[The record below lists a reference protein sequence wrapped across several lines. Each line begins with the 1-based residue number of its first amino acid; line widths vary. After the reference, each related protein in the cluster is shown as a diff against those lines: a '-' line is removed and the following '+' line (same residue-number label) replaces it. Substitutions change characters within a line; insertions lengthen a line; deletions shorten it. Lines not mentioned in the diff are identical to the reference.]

1 MFRLTAD
8 WNPRN
13 ARLREIIKKADCF
26 EESISLTLQLHAI
39 VHSSS
44 VSDAPAATYADQIF
58 NGIPEDKYVI
68 MPTVKDVTLAWNIW
82 HIARI
87 EDIVANMLIAEQ
99 EQIFDEDWKEK
110 MNVSVTDTGNAMS
123 DAEIIEL
130 SKNLDL
136 QSLFEYRNQVGSQT
150 RMIIRGLT
158 VRDMKRK
165 VKKEQIEK
173 IYQTGGVTSQDESV
187 WLLDFWGRKNVAG
200 LLLMPITRHQIVHLN
215 DCAKLKEKLLK
226 TG

>member
-1 MFRLTAD
+1 
-8 WNPRN
+8 
-13 ARLREIIKKADCF
+13 
-26 EESISLTLQLHAI
+26 
-39 VHSSS
+39 
-44 VSDAPAATYADQIF
+44 
-58 NGIPEDKYVI
+58 
-68 MPTVKDVTLAWNIW
+68 
-82 HIARI
+82 
-87 EDIVANMLIAEQ
+87 
-99 EQIFDEDWKEK
+99 
-110 MNVSVTDTGNAMS
+110 
-123 DAEIIEL
+123 
-130 SKNLDL
+130 
-136 QSLFEYRNQVGSQT
+136 
-150 RMIIRGLT
+150 MIIRGLT